1 MAVGA
6 NAVTVVDY
14 EKDFTD
20 GTYAM
25 WHSEATDISSRFK
38 IDTKRVYRII
48 GKRYA
53 ETMLEIHK
61 SQTGINSI
69 FADKKQGT
77 GKWFDLSGRNVGNLS
92 YHSPSFSFAA
102 SFVSFLLRN
111 TDMSELIRL
120 YASSSFGCSSKRI
133 FARFSWVRL
142 HFSWLMDSGTNQFN
156 QSG

>member
-1 MAVGA
+1 MRKLITLFVAVCMAIGA

-69 FADKKQGT
+69 FADKRQGT
-77 GKWFDLSGRNVGNLS
+77 GKWFDLCGRNVGNDFKGLVIEGS
-92 YHSPSFSFAA
+92 Y
-102 SFVSFLLRN
+102 
-111 TDMSELIRL
+111 RL
-120 YASSSFGCSSKRI
+120 YGLFLAHLTSPVGRTHGC
-133 FARFSWVRL
+133 
-142 HFSWLMDSGTNQFN
+142 
-156 QSG
+156 

>member
-1 MAVGA
+1 MRKLITLFVAVCMAVGA

-14 EKDFTD
+14 EKYFTD
-20 GTYAM
+20 GTYAT

-69 FADKKQGT
+69 FADKKQGS
-77 GKWFDLSGRNVGNLS
+77 GKWFDLSGRNVGNDFKGLVIPLS
-92 YHSPSFSFAA
+92 QLLLC
-102 SFVSFLLRN
+102 SFLCEFLVA
-111 TDMSELIRL
+111 E
-120 YASSSFGCSSKRI
+120 YGYE
-133 FARFSWVRL
+133 
-142 HFSWLMDSGTNQFN
+142 
-156 QSG
+156 

>member
-1 MAVGA
+1 MRKLITLFVAVCWAVGA
-6 NAVTVVDY
+6 NAETVVDY

-53 ETMLEIHK
+53 ETMLEILK

-69 FADKKQGT
+69 FADKKQTT
-77 GKWFDLSGRNVGNLS
+77 GKWFDLSGRNVGNGFKGLVINKTNGKK
-92 YHSPSFSFAA
+92 
-102 SFVSFLLRN
+102 FVN
-111 TDMSELIRL
+111 
-120 YASSSFGCSSKRI
+120 K
-133 FARFSWVRL
+133 
-142 HFSWLMDSGTNQFN
+142 
-156 QSG
+156 